1 MLPVKDII
9 KFDFDEGIEAKYAE
23 YRISKFGKPK
33 IYRSALSY
41 GHDVDRLDKL
51 EPLALLT

>member
-1 MLPVKDII
+1 MGCMLPVKDII

-41 GHDVDRLDKL
+41 CK
-51 EPLALLT
+51 